1 MDAAVSTASFP
12 VYYAAIKLEHEIFV
26 QHQSLLIASKL
37 DKDIAAKQC
46 RLAFY
51 GQVIS
56 LSLEQPLALID
67 QIKIVKEKSRIGKVD
82 RVTDARNLIIRDLF
96 SKETS
101 QEVFINKPVTVKQGD
116 SVIPGTIIG
125 TFGKSGKQKVMLKDD
140 YTGADLTGC
149 EVELRIKVFSK
160 ELSKM
165 RNIK

>member
-1 MDAAVSTASFP
+1 
-12 VYYAAIKLEHEIFV
+12 V

-56 LSLEQPLALID
+56 LSLEQPVATID
-67 QIKIVKEKSRIGKVD
+67 QIRLVKEKSRVGKVD

-101 QEVFINKPVTVKQGD
+101 QDVFMNKPVLVKQGEA
-116 SVIPGTIIG
+116 VLQGTIIG
-125 TFGKSGKQKVMLKDD
+125 TFGKSGK
-140 YTGADLTGC
+140 
-149 EVELRIKVFSK
+149 
-160 ELSKM
+160 
-165 RNIK
+165 

>member
-1 MDAAVSTASFP
+1 M
-12 VYYAAIKLEHEIFV
+12 
-26 QHQSLLIASKL
+26 IASKL

-46 RLAFY
+46 RLVFY

-101 QEVFINKPVTVKQGD
+101 RLGFAI
-116 SVIPGTIIG
+116 
-125 TFGKSGKQKVMLKDD
+125 
-140 YTGADLTGC
+140 
-149 EVELRIKVFSK
+149 
-160 ELSKM
+160 
-165 RNIK
+165 